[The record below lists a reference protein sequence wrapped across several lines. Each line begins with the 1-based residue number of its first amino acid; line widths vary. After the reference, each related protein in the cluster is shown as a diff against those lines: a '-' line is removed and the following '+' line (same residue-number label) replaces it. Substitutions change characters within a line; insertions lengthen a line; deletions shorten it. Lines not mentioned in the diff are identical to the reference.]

1 MNTNTENKLRKA
13 AEYAKQRL
21 ELLGPECNNR
31 TAQTLTWLT
40 PEMAALREKAMAIL
54 GRGDE
59 DNSVPAYEAERPPA
73 ELKSHIVDFAQFIT
87 QNPQLVTDATGN
99 NKTVIES
106 LIELLGM
113 YYDKEQPDI
122 T

>member
-1 MNTNTENKLRKA
+1 MSTNTENNLQKA

-21 ELLGPECNNR
+21 ELLGPECNIR
-31 TAQTLTWLT
+31 KSQTPTWLT

-54 GRGDE
+54 RSGD
-59 DNSVPAYEAERPPA
+59 DSIPAYETERPPA
-73 ELKSHIVDFAQFIT
+73 ELKRHVVDFSQFIT
-87 QNPQLVTDATGN
+87 QNPQLVADATGN

-106 LIELLGM
+106 LIELLGV
-113 YYDKEQPDI
+113 YYDKEQPGI